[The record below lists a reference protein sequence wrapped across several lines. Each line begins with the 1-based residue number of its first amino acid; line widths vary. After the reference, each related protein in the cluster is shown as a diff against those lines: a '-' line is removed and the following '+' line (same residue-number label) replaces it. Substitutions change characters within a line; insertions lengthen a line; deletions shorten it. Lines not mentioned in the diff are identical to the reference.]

1 VLYQLS
7 CSREDYEICCLVREG
22 KVDIVQVAYPNAT
35 VVQGGLDDVALIEEE
50 SRKADVVIREYTTE
64 TLVLQLIAN

>member
-7 CSREDYEICCLVREG
+7 QSKEDYEICCLVREK
-22 KVDIVQVAYPNAT
+22 KVDVVKVAYPNIR

-50 SRKADVVIREYTTE
+50 SRKADVVIRE
-64 TLVLQLIAN
+64 